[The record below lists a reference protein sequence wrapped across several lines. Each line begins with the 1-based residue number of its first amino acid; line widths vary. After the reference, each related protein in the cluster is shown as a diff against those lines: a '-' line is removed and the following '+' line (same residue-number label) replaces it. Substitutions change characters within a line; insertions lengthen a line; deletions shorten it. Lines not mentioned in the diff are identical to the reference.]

1 MLQVGRQLA
10 LSVDAGEASFLL
22 LTGIASQRNRIS
34 VHDPD
39 GRPITTVTV
48 SNPADLTSI
57 SHLLMEALGIPEV
70 RVPTSRRKFAARY
83 TTVSFNDVFGYV
95 YLSQSEIDRSTVN
108 HLDAVR
114 DPKRRSTFEVLYG
127 LIDAEIADL
136 QVQLGELADRISRAK
151 SAVAD
156 IEVFVEQLDAP
167 SEPALMQRLGSEAA
181 LITARERELE
191 LVRREMRDVSTLAQA
206 ARREGDRLAAEL
218 TDVVSQRERA
228 AQQVEELERL
238 RAQVV
243 LDEQRTVR
251 SMLAGSQLS
260 AIEFRTCPRCLQSL
274 NAREVPAGHCALCTQ
289 PEPTAVAQVTLE
301 DELERLRG
309 QLAET
314 DELWKDAQR
323 AAEQAARTVEE
334 LQESV
339 TRARARADEEARNS
353 VAPFV
358 DRVAQLSEELGL
370 LRGQQAA
377 TRQSLRLHAQ
387 FAARRAQLQE
397 LLRDQ
402 GALTARL
409 QTVRSELEVGR
420 ARIDELSEA
429 FDEILKDF
437 RLPWYE
443 KGYIDS
449 TTYLPMVGGKR
460 LEELSS
466 GGMKTLVNDAY
477 FLAGLTYALRVPSET
492 HLPLL
497 SIIDTPRK
505 NFGSHPDDRRAADRI
520 YRWLRRLQDRYSAG
534 AFQLIVA
541 DNDVPTEAAEFP
553 TRRLS
558 YDKPLIDDLPHP
570 GPDAV
575 ETLAPAG

>member
-1 MLQVGRQLA
+1 
-10 LSVDAGEASFLL
+10 
-22 LTGIASQRNRIS
+22 
-34 VHDPD
+34 
-39 GRPITTVTV
+39 
-48 SNPADLTSI
+48 
-57 SHLLMEALGIPEV
+57 
-70 RVPTSRRKFAARY
+70 
-83 TTVSFNDVFGYV
+83 
-95 YLSQSEIDRSTVN
+95 
-108 HLDAVR
+108 
-114 DPKRRSTFEVLYG
+114 
-127 LIDAEIADL
+127 
-136 QVQLGELADRISRAK
+136 
-151 SAVAD
+151 
-156 IEVFVEQLDAP
+156 
-167 SEPALMQRLGSEAA
+167 MQRLGSEAA
-181 LITARERELE
+181 LITAEKGNLSSCVGEIAQRT
-191 LVRREMRDVSTLAQA
+191 STLAQA
-206 ARREGDRLAAEL
+206 ARREVVRLAAEL
-218 TDVVSQRERA
+218 TDVVEPRDERHNRWR
-228 AQQVEELERL
+228 LERL

-260 AIEFRTCPRCLQSL
+260 AIEFRTCPRRLQSL

-309 QLAET
+309 RLAET

-429 FDEILKDF
+429 FRRDPEG
-437 RLPWYE
+437 LP
-443 KGYIDS
+443 S
-449 TTYLPMVGGKR
+449 A
-460 LEELSS
+460 
-466 GGMKTLVNDAY
+466 LVRE
-477 FLAGLTYALRVPSET
+477 GLHRQ
-492 HLPLL
+492 H
-497 SIIDTPRK
+497 
-505 NFGSHPDDRRAADRI
+505 
-520 YRWLRRLQDRYSAG
+520 
-534 AFQLIVA
+534 
-541 DNDVPTEAAEFP
+541 
-553 TRRLS
+553 
-558 YDKPLIDDLPHP
+558 DLPAD
-570 GPDAV
+570 GRRQEARG
-575 ETLAPAG
+575 A